1 MPKSVEPHRGLCRV
15 RRPLAP
21 SSSLGPVHS
30 KPPPVVDEG
39 WMHQP
44 SAEQEQIL
52 RHPAANRASLSHGG
66 LEHAGD
72 IVESPWISQSS
83 NLKCRCSGFA
93 RGFSSCFN
101 IGWRRNQQPSCRIRS
116 CAELAATLHQA
127 CALIDEEG
135 EASCAPSI
143 PTLSNWN
150 SGRELKNAPSGRWCV
165 ALRGSR
171 CKRYFEKDG
180 MFSSNISPT
189 HFTLHKISPFTLLIA
204 TSILAAFTY
213 WSLALRT

>member
-1 MPKSVEPHRGLCRV
+1 V
-15 RRPLAP
+15 
-21 SSSLGPVHS
+21 
-30 KPPPVVDEG
+30 
-39 WMHQP
+39 
-44 SAEQEQIL
+44 QEQIL

-72 IVESPWISQSS
+72 IAESPWISQSS

-93 RGFSSCFN
+93 RHQE
-101 IGWRRNQQPSCRIRS
+101 RLQQLLQAIVSNSILHRACS
-116 CAELAATLHQA
+116 DLHQA
-127 CALIDEEG
+127 CALTDEEG

-165 ALRGSR
+165 ALRASR

-180 MFSSNISPT
+180 LFSSHISPT

>member
-1 MPKSVEPHRGLCRV
+1 
-15 RRPLAP
+15 
-21 SSSLGPVHS
+21 
-30 KPPPVVDEG
+30 
-39 WMHQP
+39 MHQP

-52 RHPAANRASLSHGG
+52 RHPAANRASPSHGG

-93 RGFSSCFN
+93 RHQE
-101 IGWRRNQQPSCRIRS
+101 RVQQLLQYWVAPES
-116 CAELAATLHQA
+116 AAIVSDSILHQACSDLHQA
-127 CALIDEEG
+127 CALTDEEG

-143 PTLSNWN
+143 PTPSNWN